1 MMDPATWKKQCVNTK
16 GFGPEHVPLLVRAV
30 TRLISDSKIP
40 VPAAIYVASNWAGI
54 FKVIGVVFSLFLI
67 SLSRDYC
74 HCVCMFSFLFC

>member
-54 FKVIGVVFSLFLI
+54 FKVIGEWS
-67 SLSRDYC
+67 SLSFYLAFKRLLC
-74 HCVCMFSFLFC
+74 LFSFLFC